1 MILKLLLFTYLMQ
14 MAELSNAMIDDGKLL
29 FNYF

>member
-14 MAELSNAMIDDGKLL
+14 MAALSNAMIDEGKLL